1 MVIGIIYFIVIFLA
15 CVLGAIVGLGGGVF
29 IRPIFDAIG
38 YHNVLNIS
46 FFSSMAIL
54 TMATVS
60 TAKKLKD
67 GLSIKVSMAVLIS
80 SGAVVGGL
88 LGNLLLEHLVA
99 TMDIESSVQLVQIIV
114 TVVVLAISIFATTKR
129 DLRYEIRFKVALP
142 FIGVGLGAV
151 AAFLGIGGGPI
162 NVPILMIFFGL
173 PIKTAT
179 AYSII
184 IIFFSHASRLVAM
197 GFTVGYS
204 YFDLR
209 LLPFIIV
216 AAAIGGF
223 LGANLS
229 KVFSES
235 VVKKLFICALL
246 AVIALNIFNGINIIL
261 G

>member
-1 MVIGIIYFIVIFLA
+1 MLIGIIYFIVISLA

-38 YHNVLNIS
+38 YHNVLNIA

-67 GLSIKVSMAVLIS
+67 GLSIKIDMAALIS
-80 SGAVVGGL
+80 SGAVVGGMAGDWL
-88 LGNLLLEHLVA
+88 LRHLVA
-99 TMDIESSVQLVQIIV
+99 TMNIESSVQLVQIIV
-114 TVVVLAISIFATTKR
+114 TVVVLALSIVATTKR
-129 DLRYEIRFKVALP
+129 DLRYEIKSKAVLP
-142 FIGVGLGAV
+142 IIGIGLGAI

-184 IIFFSHASRLVAM
+184 IIFFSHASRLVTM

-209 LLPFIIV
+209 LLPFIVV
-216 AAAIGGF
+216 AAAIGG
-223 LGANLS
+223 LVGANLS

-235 VVKKLFICALL
+235 VVKRLFICALL
-246 AVIALNIFNGINIIL
+246 AVIALNIFNGVNIIL
-261 G
+261 